1 MTAAQEVETLK
12 KELTGLFR
20 YIQRVRQEIAAI
32 YQPAEDEHRFNSIA
46 EQLDAV
52 VKATEKATDT
62 IMAAMETNDS
72 LVMEIKKMVRDP
84 AVAAKLDKIS
94 ENGAAVFEACSFQ
107 DITGQRINKVAKS
120 LTYVETHVNLLINVW
135 GKDVVEKTEVKVD
148 KEKSADEKL
157 LHGPQLSGKG
167 VSQDEIDK
175 LFR

>member
-1 MTAAQEVETLK
+1 MTTAQEVETLK
-12 KELTGLFR
+12 KELTGLFH

-62 IMAAMETNDS
+62 IMAAMETNDN
-72 LVMEIKKMVRDP
+72 LVMEIKKMAPDP

-120 LTYVETHVNLLINVW
+120 LTYVENHVNLLINVW
-135 GKDVVEKTEVKVD
+135 GKDVVEKTEVKAD

-157 LHGPQLSGKG
+157 LHGPQLAGKG

-175 LFR
+175 FFR

>member
-1 MTAAQEVETLK
+1 MTADQETEILK
-12 KELTGLFR
+12 KELVGLFR

-32 YQPAEDEHRFNSIA
+32 YHPAEDEHRFGSIA

-62 IMAAMETNDS
+62 IMAAMENNDT
-72 LVMEIKKMVRDP
+72 LVMDIKKMVKDP
-84 AVAAKLDKIS
+84 AVTGKLDKIS

-120 LTYVETHVNLLINVW
+120 LTYVEKHVNQLIEAW
-135 GKDVVEKTEVKVD
+135 GKEAVEKIEVKAD
-148 KEKSADEKL
+148 KEKTSDEKL
-157 LHGPQLSGKG
+157 LQGPQLAGKG

-175 LFR
+175 LFQ

>member
-148 KEKSADEKL
+148 KEKSSDEKL
-157 LHGPQLSGKG
+157 LHGPQLAGKG

>member
-62 IMAAMETNDS
+62 IMAAMETNDN

-157 LHGPQLSGKG
+157 LHGPQLAGKG